1 MATHNTL
8 HVEVVTAER
17 EIYNGEADMVVA
29 RGTEGV
35 LGILPRHAALLT
47 TLAIGEMR
55 IKLGDAE
62 EPLFVAGG
70 FLEVRDNVVTV
81 LADTAEHAEEI
92 DEARAEDAGRPRTSN
107 QPHQGRGAGS
117 PSWWASHRDA
127 ALRAINGTSQEP
139 AGRSQGDANQG
150 AAGRYSIVM
159 LSEAKHLAAWRARPF
174 ASPSLLSG
182 LRLTQ
187 GDTLWQLQ

>member
-1 MATHNTL
+1 MATRNTL

-17 EIYNGEADMVVA
+17 EIYSGEADMVVA
-29 RGTEGV
+29 KGTEGV

-55 IKLGDAE
+55 IKLGGAE

-92 DEARAEDAGRPRTSN
+92 DEARAEEARRRAQERLEQATSDVE
-107 QPHQGRGAGS
+107 RAEMLGA
-117 PSWWASHRDA
+117 
-127 ALRAINGTSQEP
+127 LERAINRIKVAELARRRG
-139 AGRSQGDANQG
+139 GRRIEMP
-150 AAGRYSIVM
+150 RY
-159 LSEAKHLAAWRARPF
+159 E
-174 ASPSLLSG
+174 
-182 LRLTQ
+182 Q
-187 GDTLWQLQ
+187 

>member
-1 MATHNTL
+1 MATRNTL

-62 EPLFVAGG
+62 EPLFVASG

-92 DEARAEDAGRPRTSN
+92 DEARAEEARRRAQERLEQATSDVE
-107 QPHQGRGAGS
+107 RADMLGA
-117 PSWWASHRDA
+117 
-127 ALRAINGTSQEP
+127 LERAINRIKVAELARRRG
-139 AGRSQGDANQG
+139 GR
-150 AAGRYSIVM
+150 RIEM
-159 LSEAKHLAAWRARPF
+159 PRSE
-174 ASPSLLSG
+174 
-182 LRLTQ
+182 Q
-187 GDTLWQLQ
+187 

>member
-1 MATHNTL
+1 MATRNTL

-17 EIYNGEADMVVA
+17 EIYSGEADMVVA
-29 RGTEGV
+29 KGTEGM

-55 IKLGDAE
+55 IKLGGAE

-92 DEARAEDAGRPRTSN
+92 DEARAEEARRRAQERLEQATSDVE
-107 QPHQGRGAGS
+107 RAEMLGA
-117 PSWWASHRDA
+117 
-127 ALRAINGTSQEP
+127 LERAINRIKVAELARRRG
-139 AGRSQGDANQG
+139 GRRIEMP
-150 AAGRYSIVM
+150 RY
-159 LSEAKHLAAWRARPF
+159 E
-174 ASPSLLSG
+174 
-182 LRLTQ
+182 Q
-187 GDTLWQLQ
+187 

>member
-1 MATHNTL
+1 MAIRNTL

-92 DEARAEDAGRPRTSN
+92 DEARAEEARRRAQERLEQATS
-107 QPHQGRGAGS
+107 
-117 PSWWASHRDA
+117 DVE
-127 ALRAINGTSQEP
+127 RA
-139 AGRSQGDANQG
+139 
-150 AAGRYSIVM
+150 VM
-159 LSEAKHLAAWRARPF
+159 LSAAKHLAAWRARPF
-174 ASPSLLSG
+174 AEFTLSTAKG
-182 LRLTQ
+182 S
-187 GDTLWQLQ
+187 G